1 MRSWDRREIAA
12 LRSSRPDDSPLKS
25 ALAFLALKVATSS
38 SISWMRRDFFI
49 NLLSTL
55 LQNTSVLRLGLAV
68 FPHDRIILIIL

>member
-38 SISWMRRDFFI
+38 SISDFFI